1 MKRAIATVCLSGS
14 LPDKLEAAAAAGF
27 EGVEIFES
35 DLLTFEG
42 SPSEAGAMARDLGL
56 EISLFQPFRDFEA
69 MPAPL
74 RARNMDRAERKFDT
88 MAALGAGLILV
99 CSNTQATCI
108 DDPARAA
115 ADLHEMAERAAR
127 RGFRVGFEALAWGR
141 HTKRWRQAWDIVQ
154 RGDHPALGLVL
165 DSYVD
170 HAVL

>member
-69 MPAPL
+69 MPSPL

-115 ADLHEMAERAAR
+115 GPSDDIAKEAFMTAWARASSAAVGPLDAR
-127 RGFRVGFEALAWGR
+127 SSQIEAVIRATSAPSSG
-141 HTKRWRQAWDIVQ
+141 A
-154 RGDHPALGLVL
+154 HPA
-165 DSYVD
+165 
-170 HAVL
+170 